1 MGQYQQWLLCQETD
15 QSLRRK
21 LEALEAERAAL
32 LERLGQLERVQPRPE
47 NQLVRLLLSALE
59 EEGQQ
64 QGQQARVNLS
74 PPSPPPS
81 SSGARAWPR
90 HHTSEV
96 TGSLGPAP
104 APTPAPAPVPAPAPT
119 QAPLPA
125 AGPEQRGGGLSAPH
139 QESLAQLGW
148 PVKLQELELPEWL
161 HRLTVSSGK
170 DRRPGPIDEER
181 IRTNRLV
188 QRWLERWGR
197 ISPSPSSSH
206 SSALGE
212 GPAQE

>member
-1 MGQYQQWLLCQETD
+1 MGQYQQWLLCQETE

-21 LEALEAERAAL
+21 LEALEAERASL
-32 LERLGQLERVQPRPE
+32 LEHLSQLERAQPRPE
-47 NQLVRLLLSALE
+47 NQLVRLLLSALGE
-59 EEGQQ
+59 EEQQ
-64 QGQQARVNLS
+64 RGQQARVNLS
-74 PPSPPPS
+74 PS
-81 SSGARAWPR
+81 SSTGSGALPGR
-90 HHTSEV
+90 HTSET

-104 APTPAPAPVPAPAPT
+104 APTSA

-125 AGPEQRGGGLSAPH
+125 VGPEQRGSGLSAP
-139 QESLAQLGW
+139 QPESLAQLGW

-161 HRLTVSSGK
+161 HRLTISSGK

-197 ISPSPSSSH
+197 ISPSSSS
-206 SSALGE
+206 SQTPTLGE
-212 GPAQE
+212 GPTQE

>member
-21 LEALEAERAAL
+21 LEALEAEQASL
-32 LERLGQLERVQPRPE
+32 LEQLSQLERAQPRPE
-47 NQLVRLLLSALE
+47 NQLVRLLLSVLE
-59 EEGQQ
+59 GEGQQ
-64 QGQQARVNLS
+64 QGQQQARVNLS
-74 PPSPPPS
+74 PSS
-81 SSGARAWPR
+81 SSGSGALPR
-90 HHTSEV
+90 RQTSEA
-96 TGSLGPAP
+96 TGSFGPAP
-104 APTPAPAPVPAPAPT
+104 ART
-119 QAPLPA
+119 PLPA
-125 AGPEQRGGGLSAPH
+125 IGAEQRASSLPAPH

-161 HRLTVSSGK
+161 HRLTISSGK

-197 ISPSPSSSH
+197 ISPSPSSPQSP
-206 SSALGE
+206 ALGE
-212 GPAQE
+212 GPTQE

>member
-32 LERLGQLERVQPRPE
+32 LERISQLEREQPRPG
-47 NQLVRLLLSALE
+47 NQLVRLLLSALG

-64 QGQQARVNLS
+64 QGQQARISFSPLS
-74 PPSPPPS
+74 SSSSS
-81 SSGARAWPR
+81 SSGGATVIPPR
-90 HHTSEV
+90 RSPAEV
-96 TGSLGPAP
+96 AGGGAGSSPMRM
-104 APTPAPAPVPAPAPT
+104 PVPGPGAE
-119 QAPLPA
+119 QLGGNSSLPHKE
-125 AGPEQRGGGLSAPH
+125 G
-139 QESLAQLGW
+139 LAQLGL
-148 PVKLQELELPEWL
+148 PLKLQELELPEWL
-161 HRLTVSSGK
+161 HRLTISSGK

-197 ISPSPSSSH
+197 IPPSSTSSSSQSPS
-206 SSALGE
+206 LRE
-212 GPAQE
+212 GLTQE